1 MKEVILVR
9 HAIAHERNRVRWP
22 NDALRPLT
30 TAGIRKFRKGAS
42 GLTRCLPKGAV
53 LLTSPYVRAR
63 ETAAIL
69 ADALGR
75 GKAIECSE
83 LSSGEPVQ
91 SSFDLLRKRR
101 EDALVLVGHEPNLSN
116 FLAAAL
122 CGPGGRM
129 KTEFKKGGAACIE
142 FNSRIEPGRAT
153 LKWILPPK
161 VLRTLA

>member
-1 MKEVILVR
+1 MMEIILVR

-30 TAGIRKFRKGAS
+30 TAGIRKFRKAAS

-53 LLTSPYVRAR
+53 LLTSPYVRAS

-75 GKAIECSE
+75 GKATECGE
-83 LSSGEPVQ
+83 LSSGEPVRAC
-91 SSFDLLRKRR
+91 FDLLRKRK
-101 EDALVLVGHEPNLSN
+101 EDAVVLVGHEPNLSN

-122 CGPGGRM
+122 CGAGGRM

-142 FNSRIEPGRAT
+142 FNSRIEPGRAS

>member
-30 TAGIRKFRKGAS
+30 TAGIRKFRRSAS
-42 GLTRCLPKGAV
+42 GLTHCLPKSVA
-53 LLTSPYVRAR
+53 LLTSPFVRAR

-75 GKAIECSE
+75 GKAIECPE
-83 LSSGEPVQ
+83 LASGESAQ
-91 SSFDLLRKRR
+91 ACFDLLRKRK
-101 EDALVLVGHEPNLSN
+101 EDAVVLVGHEPNLSN
-116 FLAAAL
+116 FLSAAV
-122 CGPGGRM
+122 CGAGGRM
-129 KTEFKKGGAACIE
+129 KTEFKKGGAACVE

-153 LKWILPPK
+153 LRWILPPR
-161 VLRTLA
+161 VLREIR